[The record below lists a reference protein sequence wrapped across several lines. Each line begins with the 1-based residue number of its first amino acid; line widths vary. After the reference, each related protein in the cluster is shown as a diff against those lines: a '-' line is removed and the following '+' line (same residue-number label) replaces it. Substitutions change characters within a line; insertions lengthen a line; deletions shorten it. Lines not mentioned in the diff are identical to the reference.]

1 MGNFNEAFIELNK
14 VKSFGK
20 KLCGVDYSVL
30 EKKLEGE

>member
-1 MGNFNEAFIELNK
+1 

-30 EKKLEGE
+30 EKKLEGEWKKYFYW